1 MPVDANDEVRSA
13 FHEHLARWGL
23 KRFMSDRDYFAWQ
36 RRQLS
41 SADLNH
47 LNRQVELK
55 RSGDYRDEIA
65 FYDLTSRPTIRSVI
79 HSQRYDYYEAV
90 GLSVASRLGDAR
102 RVLDFGCG
110 TGILTTFYARRFP
123 DKEFIAIDRSP
134 ASIAAARQQ
143 SKEMGQTNVRFDC
156 LDVERE
162 SLRGSFDLIL
172 ATQALMQAE
181 QDPGIP
187 SESWRTFTRAHH
199 AERQT
204 DFEQR
209 TGIGARLDRLGAVL
223 DSAGRMVVCEKV
235 RHLARRVPFQR
246 ALADRG
252 FQLIEP
258 PGSIRYRLIE
268 EAVDDGPLYVVQKGR
283 GSSLVWDESPER
295 DEGLVFDRNTG
306 VAVQTDSSRPLYE
319 NHWPSAQTA
328 WEQLKDRAVT
338 QEMTRQQS
346 DGRQVHVEL
355 GISDEVRYF
364 YCANT
369 FDQRQLVIVEPA
381 RAAILK
387 DYYQEIIGGMP

>member
-1 MPVDANDEVRSA
+1 MLSSSDELRTA
-13 FHEHLARWGL
+13 LHEHLARWGL
-23 KRFMSDRDYFAWQ
+23 KRFTSDRDYFAWQ

-55 RSGDYRDEIA
+55 RSGDCRDEIA
-65 FYDLTSRPTIRSVI
+65 FYDLTAQPTILSVI

-90 GLSVASRLGDAR
+90 GLPVASRLGDAR
-102 RVLDFGCG
+102 RVLDLGCG
-110 TGILTTFYARRFP
+110 TGILTTFYAGRFP
-123 DKEFIAIDRSP
+123 DKEFIAVDRSP
-134 ASIAAARQQ
+134 ASIAAARQ
-143 SKEMGQTNVRFDC
+143 KANELGLANVRFDC

-162 SLRGSFDLIL
+162 SLRGSFDLIV
-172 ATQALMQAE
+172 ATHALMQAE

-187 SESWRTFTRAHH
+187 SESWRTFKRAHH

-223 DSAGRMVVCEKV
+223 DSSGRMVVCEKV

-246 ALADRG
+246 ALAERD

-268 EAVDDGPLYVVQKGR
+268 EAVDDGPLYVVQKGC
-283 GSSLVWDESPER
+283 GVALVWDESPET
-295 DEGLVFDRNTG
+295 DEGLVFNRNAG
-306 VAVQTDSSRPLYE
+306 VAAQTDPDRPLYE
-319 NHWPSAQTA
+319 NHWSSAQTA
-328 WEQLKDRAVT
+328 WEQLNHRVVT
-338 QEMTRQQS
+338 QEVTHQQS

-355 GISDEVRYF
+355 GISEDVRYL

-369 FDQRQLVIVEPA
+369 FDQRQLVIVEPV
-381 RAAILK
+381 RAALLEA
-387 DYYQEIIGGMP
+387 YYREIIGGMS

>member
-1 MPVDANDEVRSA
+1 MLSSSDELRTA
-13 FHEHLARWGL
+13 LHEHLARWGL
-23 KRFMSDRDYFAWQ
+23 KRFTSDRDYFAWQ

-47 LNRQVELK
+47 LNRQVALK
-55 RSGDYRDEIA
+55 RSGDCRDEVA
-65 FYDLTSRPTIRSVI
+65 FYDLIAQPTILSVI

-90 GLSVASRLGDAR
+90 GLPVASRLGDAR

-123 DKEFIAIDRSP
+123 DKEFIAVDRSP
-134 ASIAAARQQ
+134 ASIAVARQK
-143 SKEMGQTNVRFDC
+143 SKELGLANVRFDC

-172 ATQALMQAE
+172 ATHALVQAE
-181 QDPGIP
+181 KDPGIP
-187 SESWRTFTRAHH
+187 SESWQTFKRAYHV
-199 AERQT
+199 ERQT

-209 TGIGARLDRLGAVL
+209 TGIGVRLDRLGAVL
-223 DSAGRMVVCEKV
+223 DSSGRMVVCEKV

-246 ALADRG
+246 ALAERG
-252 FQLIEP
+252 FQLGEP
-258 PGSIRYRLIE
+258 PGLIRYRLIE
-268 EAVDDGPLYVVQKGR
+268 EAVDDGPLYVLQKGS
-283 GSSLVWDESPER
+283 GSGLAWDESPEADGCR
-295 DEGLVFDRNTG
+295 IFDLNAG
-306 VAVQTDSSRPLYE
+306 VSVQTESDRPLYE

-355 GISDEVRYF
+355 GTSDGVRYL

-369 FDQRQLVIVEPA
+369 FDQRQLVIIEPV
-381 RAAILK
+381 RAAMLE
-387 DYYQEIIGGMP
+387 DYYREIISGMS

>member
-1 MPVDANDEVRSA
+1 MLSSSDELRTA
-13 FHEHLARWGL
+13 LHEHLAWWGL
-23 KRFMSDRDYFAWQ
+23 KRFTSDRDYFAWQ

-55 RSGDYRDEIA
+55 RSGNCRDEVA
-65 FYDLTSRPTIRSVI
+65 FYDLTAQPTILSVI

-90 GLSVASRLGDAR
+90 GLPVASRLGDAR

-123 DKEFIAIDRSP
+123 DKEFIAVDRSP
-134 ASIAAARQQ
+134 ASIAIARQK
-143 SKEMGQTNVRFDC
+143 SKELGLANVRFDC

-162 SLRGSFDLIL
+162 SLRGSFALIL
-172 ATQALMQAE
+172 ATHALVQAE
-181 QDPGIP
+181 WDPGIP
-187 SESWRTFTRAHH
+187 SESWRTFKRAHH

-209 TGIGARLDRLGAVL
+209 TGIGVRLDRLGAIL
-223 DSAGRMVVCEKV
+223 DSSGRMVVCEKV

-246 ALADRG
+246 ALAGRG
-252 FQLIEP
+252 FQLVEP
-258 PGSIRYRLIE
+258 PGPIRYRLIE

-283 GSSLVWDESPER
+283 GSALVWDESPET
-295 DEGLVFDRNTG
+295 DEGQVFVRNAG
-306 VAVQTDSSRPLYE
+306 VPVRTDFSRPLYE
-319 NHWPSAQTA
+319 NHWPSAQRA

-355 GISDEVRYF
+355 GISDGVKYL

-369 FDQRQLVIVEPA
+369 FDQRQLVIVEPV
-381 RAAILK
+381 RAAMLEG
-387 DYYQEIIGGMP
+387 YYREIIGGMT